1 MIKALRPVCCGS
13 GTALVLVYDWWLA
26 ALLRLKSF
34 AKQCA
39 GARALDGAAGL
50 IVIGWVSLVVIFY
63 RLVTRAGD
71 AADLTNLYED
81 FASYPIVRQLR
92 KSPSGRMIMSKRR
105 IVPTTTM
112 QTARCCGPSTKHAAY
127 LRDK

>member
-1 MIKALRPVCCGS
+1 MR
-13 GTALVLVYDWWLA
+13 
-26 ALLRLKSF
+26 
-34 AKQCA
+34 
-39 GARALDGAAGL
+39 ARALDGAAGL

-92 KSPSGRMIMSKRR
+92 KSPSGRMIMSKRG
-105 IVPTTTM
+105 IVPTTTT
-112 QTARCCGPSTKHAAY
+112 QTARCCGPST
-127 LRDK
+127 